1 MAGCLRAAAGSLATY
16 AAELADARHAV
27 ALLRAEDDRLR
38 VAAGAAPWAA
48 AGLTHD
54 LAAVRARHAAVL
66 DHLDQVAR
74 RTAARDPGRGGRDR
88 ATEAAAAPAGPAGRG
103 RPGSPP
109 RCPSSRPPGAPSGP
123 GSGRS
128 AGRGPDQVAAWWAL
142 LTSDERHRLLVA
154 RPGLVGSLA
163 GAPAGVR
170 GVANEVLLRR
180 DLRLLREQRD
190 LAGSVAPV
198 AGRRPWALGS
208 AMAVADALAAA
219 RAGRDPVTGRPV
231 AASLLVYRPGA
242 FGGQGR
248 VAVAVGDLDRAD
260 HVAVLVPG
268 LGSTVPGSVRGLTA
282 DAARLVDRARTDS
295 PGEVTAV
302 VAWTAYDAPSLL
314 QRRLR
319 GLGPGRWTRCWP
331 RTCAACDAARGT
343 PPHLTAVGHSYGST
357 TVGAALR
364 DHRTGVDD
372 VVLLGSPGAGVDRA
386 AELGLRPGHVWVGSA
401 SRDPVGYLDR
411 FGTDPTHAGFGA
423 VRFRAEDVARHP
435 AVLDLR
441 RPLALL
447 RARAASRSTTW
458 CRSWSGTVR
467 TSVAARLPG
476 RAAVGAGRHRARP
489 GGRPAS
495 AGGAVT
501 VPRPVP

>member
-38 VAAGAAPWAA
+38 VAAGAGALGGGRP
-48 AGLTHD
+48 D
-54 LAAVRARHAAVL
+54 ARPGGGPGP
-66 DHLDQVAR
+66 AR
-74 RTAARDPGRGGRDR
+74 RRPRPPRPGRPAHGGRDPR
-88 ATEAAAAPAGPAGRG
+88 PRWTRSHREAAAVPAGPAGRG

-123 GSGRS
+123 GSGEARRTRTGPGRRVVGAAHLRRAAPA
-128 AGRGPDQVAAWWAL
+128 AGRP
-142 LTSDERHRLLVA
+142 S
-154 RPGLVGSLA
+154 RPGRQSRRGPGRCA
-163 GAPAGVR
+163 

-180 DLRLLREQRD
+180 DLRLLRERRD

-198 AGRRPWALGS
+198 AGRPPWALGS
-208 AMAVADALAAA
+208 ALAVADALAAA

-231 AASLLVYRPGA
+231 AASLLVYRPAA

-314 QRRLR
+314 QVASEASAGAGGRLLASDLR
-319 GLGPGRWTRCWP
+319 GLARC
-331 RTCAACDAARGT
+331 
-343 PPHLTAVGHSYGST
+343 
-357 TVGAALR
+357 
-364 DHRTGVDD
+364 
-372 VVLLGSPGAGVDRA
+372 
-386 AELGLRPGHVWVGSA
+386 
-401 SRDPVGYLDR
+401 
-411 FGTDPTHAGFGA
+411 
-423 VRFRAEDVARHP
+423 
-435 AVLDLR
+435 R
-441 RPLALL
+441 R
-447 RARAASRSTTW
+447 
-458 CRSWSGTVR
+458 
-467 TSVAARLPG
+467 
-476 RAAVGAGRHRARP
+476 
-489 GGRPAS
+489 
-495 AGGAVT
+495 
-501 VPRPVP
+501 